1 VHELGI
7 TQGIVERAREAARQ
21 AGAVKV
27 TDLFLTITPA
37 ADFQPESIEMYY
49 EMLTDEDEMLRG
61 AALHFAR
68 ASIAATCLAC
78 GEEFPTETPRPSCPA
93 CGSQQVTFDPR
104 EAMIQLT
111 DVGVD
116 DGPQGES
123 APGGDD
129 GKGEPAPAGDD
140 SRDEPA
146 PADPPAVPPG
156 GSTN

>member
-1 VHELGI
+1 MHELGI

-49 EMLTDEDEMLRG
+49 VMLTDDDELLKG
-61 AALHFAR
+61 ATLHFAS
-68 ASIAATCLAC
+68 ASIAATCLSC
-78 GEEFPTETPRPSCPA
+78 GEEFPTEASQPVCPA
-93 CGSQQVTFDPR
+93 CGSPQVRFDPR

-116 DGPQGES
+116 DGADAADDAADG
-123 APGGDD
+123 GGDLA
-129 GKGEPAPAGDD
+129 GGEPGASG
-140 SRDEPA
+140 
-146 PADPPAVPPG
+146 
-156 GSTN
+156 

>member
-1 VHELGI
+1 MHELGI

-49 EMLTDEDEMLRG
+49 VMLTDDDELLKG
-61 AALHFAR
+61 ATLHFAS
-68 ASIAATCLAC
+68 ASIAATCLSC
-78 GEEFPTETPRPSCPA
+78 GEEFPTEASQPVCPA
-93 CGSQQVTFDPR
+93 CGSPQVRFDPR

-116 DGPQGES
+116 DGADAADDAAEG
-123 APGGDD
+123 GGDLA
-129 GKGEPAPAGDD
+129 GGEPGASG
-140 SRDEPA
+140 
-146 PADPPAVPPG
+146 
-156 GSTN
+156 